1 MERIW
6 LKSYLP
12 GMVTDIDPD
21 ALRSLKHMAE
31 LSFQKFPDRAAFVQ
45 MGRALT
51 YGQLDRQSRHFGAWL
66 QNVAGLKRGDRIAIM
81 LPNVLQYPIAM
92 FGALRAG
99 LAVVNTNPLYTA
111 PELEHQLK
119 DAGCTA
125 IVVLENF
132 AHVLEAVLP
141 RTEVRQ
147 VITTSVG
154 ERLGFPKSTIVDLVV
169 RRVRKQVPPWSL
181 PGSLSFGA
189 VLAAGRDLVL
199 KDVDLTHED
208 IAFLQYTGGTTGVAK
223 GAILT
228 HGNICANLLQ
238 ASAWV
243 EPFLPGTAAAP
254 QYLITPIPLYHIF
267 ALTANCMLFM
277 RLGWTNVLI
286 TNPRDFAGFVAEL
299 RKYPFAFLSGV
310 NTLFNALLHTSSFK
324 SVDFSHLKITLGGGM
339 AVQETVAR
347 RWKEATGNPLTQA
360 WGLTETSPGACINL
374 PGADFNGSIG
384 LPIASTEISIR
395 DEAGAEVALGAS
407 GELCVRGPQVM
418 RGYWNRPDETALV
431 MLPDGWLR
439 TGDIGHMDERG
450 YVFIEDRKKDMILV
464 SGFNVYPNEVEAVV
478 AAIPG
483 VVEAAAVAQADEHSG
498 EVVAVFVVSKDPALT
513 ERAIIDAC
521 RASLT
526 GYKLPRHVYFR
537 QELPK
542 SNVGKIL
549 RRVLRDSLGQQGSE
563 PASSARLK

>member
-1 MERIW
+1 MMERIW

-12 GMVTDIDPD
+12 GMATDIDPN
-21 ALRSLKHMAE
+21 ALRSLKQMAE
-31 LSFQKFPDRAAFVQ
+31 QSFQKFPERGAYIQ
-45 MGRALT
+45 MGRHLS
-51 YGQLDRQSRHFGAWL
+51 YRQLDRMSRDFAAWL
-66 QNVAGLKRGDRIAIM
+66 QNVAGLRPGDRLAIM

-92 FGALRAG
+92 FAALRAG
-99 LAVVNTNPLYTA
+99 LTVVNTNPLYTA

-119 DAGCTA
+119 DAGCVA

-141 RTEVRQ
+141 RTAVRH

-154 ERLGFPKSTIVDLVV
+154 ELLGFPKSAIVDFVV
-169 RRVRKQVPPWSL
+169 RRIRKQVPAWNIAGAVNFS
-181 PGSLSFGA
+181 A
-189 VLAAGRDLVL
+189 VLAAGRNQSFR
-199 KDVDLTHED
+199 DVDITHED

-223 GAILT
+223 GAVLT

-238 ASAWV
+238 ASAWI
-243 EPFLPGTAAAP
+243 EPFLPSTATAT

-267 ALTANCMLFM
+267 ALTANCMLFL

-286 TNPRDFAGFVAEL
+286 TNPRDFRTFVAEL
-299 RKYPFAFLSGV
+299 RRYPFAFLSGV
-310 NTLFNALLHTSSFK
+310 NTLFNALLHTPGFET
-324 SVDFSHLKITLGGGM
+324 VDFSHLKITLGGGM

-347 RWKEATGNPLTQA
+347 RWKAATGNPLTQA

-374 PGADFNGSIG
+374 PFTDFTGSIG
-384 LPIASTEISIR
+384 LPIASTEITIR
-395 DEAGAEVALGAS
+395 DEAGSEVSLGGA
-407 GELCVRGPQVM
+407 GEICVRGPQVM

-450 YVFIEDRKKDMILV
+450 FVYIEDRKKDMILV

-483 VVEAAAVAQADEHSG
+483 VIEAAAVAQADEHSG
-498 EVVAVFVVSKDPALT
+498 EVVAVFVVTKDPALT
-513 ERAIIDAC
+513 ERDIIEKC
-521 RASLT
+521 RQSLT

-537 QELPK
+537 SELPK

-549 RRVLRDSLGQQGSE
+549 RRVLRDSLVQQP
-563 PASSARLK
+563 PAQK

>member
-12 GMVTDIDPD
+12 GMATDIDP
-21 ALRSLKHMAE
+21 ATLPSLKHMAE
-31 LSFQKFPDRAAFVQ
+31 QSFASFRERAAYIQ
-45 MGRALT
+45 MGKRLS
-51 YGQLDRQSRHFGAWL
+51 YGELDRKSRDFAAWL
-66 QNVAGLKRGDRIAIM
+66 QNVAGLKRGDRLAIM

-99 LAVVNTNPLYTA
+99 LTIVNTNPLYTA

-141 RTEVRQ
+141 RTAVRH

-154 ERLGFPKSTIVDLVV
+154 ELLGLPKSAVVDFVV
-169 RRVRKQVPPWSL
+169 RRVHKQVPRWNI
-181 PGSLSFGA
+181 PGAIGFSA
-189 VLAAGRDLVL
+189 VLAAGRGQSLTDLE
-199 KDVDLTHED
+199 LTHED

-223 GAILT
+223 GAVLT
-228 HGNICANLLQ
+228 HGNICANVLQ
-238 ASAWV
+238 ASAWID
-243 EPFLPGTAAAP
+243 PFLPPATAEAR
-254 QYLITPIPLYHIF
+254 YLITPIPLYHIF
-267 ALTANCMLFM
+267 ALTANCMLFL
-277 RLGWTNVLI
+277 RLGWSNVLI
-286 TNPRDFAGFVAEL
+286 TNPRDFPRFVAEL
-299 RKYPFAFLSGV
+299 KRYPFAYLSGV
-310 NTLFNALLHTSSFK
+310 NTLFNALLHTSSLAE
-324 SVDFSHLKITLGGGM
+324 VDFSHLKITLGGGM

-347 RWKEATGNPLTQA
+347 RWQAATGNPITQA

-374 PGADFNGSIG
+374 PLTDFNGSIG

-395 DEAGAEVALGAS
+395 DDAGGELALGAV
-407 GELCVRGPQVM
+407 GEICVRGPQVM

-431 MLPDGWLR
+431 MLPEGWLR
-439 TGDIGHMDERG
+439 TGDIGRMDERG
-450 YVFIEDRKKDMILV
+450 FVFIEDRKKDMILV

-483 VVEAAAVAQADEHSG
+483 VLEAAAVAQADEHSG

-513 ERAIIDAC
+513 ERAIIDKC
-521 RASLT
+521 RESLT

-537 QELPK
+537 SELPK

-549 RRVLRDSLGQQGSE
+549 RRVLRDSLVPQPGG
-563 PASSARLK
+563 KH

>member
-12 GMVTDIDPD
+12 GMATDIDPST
-21 ALRSLKHMAE
+21 LPSLKHMAE
-31 LSFQKFPDRAAFVQ
+31 RSFATFRERAAYLQ
-45 MGRALT
+45 MGHRLT
-51 YGQLDRQSRHFGAWL
+51 YGDLDRSSRDLAAWL
-66 QNVAGLKRGDRIAIM
+66 QNVAGLKRGDRMAIM

-92 FGALRAG
+92 FAALRLG
-99 LAVVNTNPLYTA
+99 ITVVNTNPLYTA
-111 PELEHQLK
+111 PELEHQLR
-119 DAGCTA
+119 DASCAA

-141 RTEVRQ
+141 KTSIKH

-154 ERLGFPKSTIVDLVV
+154 ELLGFPKGPIVDMVV
-169 RRVRKQVPPWSL
+169 RKVRKQVPPWKI
-181 PGSLSFGA
+181 PGSIGFSA
-189 VLAAGRDLVL
+189 ALAAGREHPLAAVE
-199 KDVDLTHED
+199 LTHED

-238 ASAWV
+238 ASAWID
-243 EPFLPGTAAAP
+243 PFLPRAADQV

-267 ALTANCMLFM
+267 ALTANCMLFL
-277 RLGWTNVLI
+277 RLGWSNVLI
-286 TNPRDFAGFVAEL
+286 TNPRDLPAFIAEL
-299 RKYPFAFLSGV
+299 KRYPFAFLSGV
-310 NTLFNALLHTSSFK
+310 NTLFNALLHNSKFA
-324 SVDFSHLKITLGGGM
+324 SVDFSHLKISLGGGM
-339 AVQETVAR
+339 AVQETVAQ
-347 RWKEATGNPLTQA
+347 RWKAATGNPLTQA

-374 PGADFNGSIG
+374 PFADFNGSIG

-395 DEAGAEVALGAS
+395 DDAGSELALGS
-407 GELCVRGPQVM
+407 VGEICVRGPQVM

-431 MLPDGWLR
+431 MLPEGWLR
-439 TGDIGHMDERG
+439 TGDIGHMDEG
-450 YVFIEDRKKDMILV
+450 GFVFIEDRKKDMILV
-464 SGFNVYPNEVEAVV
+464 SGFNVYPNEVESVV

-498 EVVAVFVVSKDPALT
+498 EVVAVFVVVKDKALT
-513 ERAIIDAC
+513 ERAIIDRC

-537 QELPK
+537 DELPK

-549 RRVLRDSLGQQGSE
+549 RRVLRDSLSPSPPPGGS
-563 PASSARLK
+563 

>member
-1 MERIW
+1 MA
-6 LKSYLP
+6 
-12 GMVTDIDPD
+12 TDIDPA
-21 ALRSLKHMAE
+21 ALPSIKDMIERSFNE
-31 LSFQKFPDRAAFVQ
+31 FSDRVAYIQ
-45 MGRALT
+45 MGRSLRYAE
-51 YGQLDRQSRHFGAWL
+51 LDRQSRDFASWL

-99 LAVVNTNPLYTA
+99 LIVVNTNPLYTA

-119 DAGCTA
+119 DAGCAA

-141 RTEVRQ
+141 RTAVRH
-147 VITTSVG
+147 VVTTSVG
-154 ERLGFPKSTIVDLVV
+154 ELLGLAKGTLVNFVV
-169 RRVRKQVPPWSL
+169 RRVHKQVPPWSL
-181 PGSLSFGA
+181 PGAVSFSA
-189 VLAAGRDLVL
+189 ALAAGHAHALS
-199 KDVDLTHED
+199 DVMLTHAD
-208 IAFLQYTGGTTGVAK
+208 LAFLQYTGGTTGVAK
-223 GAILT
+223 GAELT
-228 HGNICANLLQ
+228 HGNVCTNILQ
-238 ASAWV
+238 ASAWID
-243 EPFLPGTAAAP
+243 PFLPSTPGEVP
-254 QYLITPIPLYHIF
+254 YVITPIPLYHIF
-267 ALTANCMLFM
+267 ALTANCMLFL

-286 TNPRDFAGFVAEL
+286 TNPRDIPRFIAEL
-299 RKYPFAFLSGV
+299 RRYPFAFLSGV
-310 NTLFNALLHTSSFK
+310 NTLFNALLNTPDFAK
-324 SVDFSHLKITLGGGM
+324 VDFSHLKITLGGGM

-347 RWKEATGNPLTQA
+347 RWKAATGNPLTQA
-360 WGLTETSPGACINL
+360 WGLTETSPAACINL
-374 PGADFNGSIG
+374 PFTDFTGSIG

-395 DEAGAEVALGAS
+395 NDAGVEVSLGS
-407 GELCVRGPQVM
+407 PGEICVRGPQVM

-431 MLPDGWLR
+431 MLPEGWLR

-513 ERAIIDAC
+513 ERAIIDQC

-537 QELPK
+537 SELPK

-549 RRVLRDSLGQQGSE
+549 RRVLRDSLVHQ
-563 PASSARLK
+563 PAAPH

>member
-12 GMVTDIDPD
+12 GMATDIDPNT
-21 ALRSLKHMAE
+21 LPSLKHMAE
-31 LSFQKFPDRAAFVQ
+31 QSFATFRERAAYIQ
-45 MGRALT
+45 MGHRLS
-51 YGQLDRQSRHFGAWL
+51 YGELDRTSRDFAAWL
-66 QNVAGLKRGDRIAIM
+66 QNVAGLKRGDRLAIM

-92 FGALRAG
+92 FAALRLG
-99 LAVVNTNPLYTA
+99 ITVVNTNPLYTA
-111 PELEHQLK
+111 PELEHQLR
-119 DAGCTA
+119 DAGCAA

-141 RTEVRQ
+141 KTSIKQ
-147 VITTSVG
+147 VVTTSVG
-154 ERLGFPKSTIVDLVV
+154 ECLGFPKGPIVDMVV
-169 RRVRKQVPPWSL
+169 RKVRKQVPPWKI
-181 PGSLSFGA
+181 PGSIGFSA
-189 VLAAGRDLVL
+189 ALAAGHGQPLAAVEL
-199 KDVDLTHED
+199 SHED

-238 ASAWV
+238 ASAWID
-243 EPFLPGTAAAP
+243 PFLPRAADQA

-267 ALTANCMLFM
+267 ALTANCMLFL

-286 TNPRDFAGFVAEL
+286 TNPRDLPAFITEL
-299 RKYPFAFLSGV
+299 KRYPFAFLSGV
-310 NTLFNALLHTSSFK
+310 NTLFNALLHNSKFSG
-324 SVDFSHLKITLGGGM
+324 VNFSHLKISLGGGM
-339 AVQETVAR
+339 AVQETVAQ
-347 RWKEATGNPLTQA
+347 RWKAATGNPLTQA

-374 PGADFNGSIG
+374 PFADFNGSIG
-384 LPIASTEISIR
+384 LPIASTESSIR
-395 DEAGAEVALGAS
+395 DEGG
-407 GELCVRGPQVM
+407 GELAIGSVGEICVRGPQVM

-431 MLPDGWLR
+431 MLPEGWLR

-450 YVFIEDRKKDMILV
+450 FVFIEDRKKDMILV
-464 SGFNVYPNEVEAVV
+464 SGFNVYPNEVESVV

-498 EVVAVFVVSKDPALT
+498 EVVAVFVVVKDKALT
-513 ERAIIDAC
+513 ERAIIDKC

-537 QELPK
+537 DELPK

-549 RRVLRDSLGQQGSE
+549 RRVLRDSLRSSPPPGGS
-563 PASSARLK
+563 